1 MSVGSMSPEHSETG
15 KKYGWVANDQGW
27 VSFIPIA
34 PKSPADSRT
43 ESQPHT
49 MQDSN
54 MSAAVNTQSMR
65 QDDMQSTSSGNN
77 TQTSFTPQE
86 HFEILMHLQAAQKNA
101 IAKSTAKE
109 ENEKVVT
116 DTRITN
122 EGKSYDQLLVI
133 PQTNKER
140 EFADLVID
148 SHTDFSDWKLVE
160 PSPIYKPATKQT

>member
-1 MSVGSMSPEHSETG
+1 MSPEHFEAE
-15 KKYGWVANDQGW
+15 KKYGWVANAQGW

-34 PKSPADSRT
+34 QKSPADSKP

-54 MSAAVNTQSMR
+54 ISDAFNTQSMR
-65 QDDMQSTSSGNN
+65 QDDVQSTSSGNN

-86 HFEILMHLQAAQKNA
+86 HFEILMHLQVAQKDA
-101 IAKSTAKE
+101 IAKATAKE

-116 DTRITN
+116 ETRIPN
-122 EGKSYDQLLVI
+122 KRKSDDQLLVI
-133 PQTNKER
+133 SQINKER
-140 EFADLVID
+140 DFADFLID

-160 PSPIYKPATKQT
+160 PSPTHTPATKQT

>member
-1 MSVGSMSPEHSETG
+1 
-15 KKYGWVANDQGW
+15 
-27 VSFIPIA
+27 
-34 PKSPADSRT
+34 
-43 ESQPHT
+43 
-49 MQDSN
+49 
-54 MSAAVNTQSMR
+54 
-65 QDDMQSTSSGNN
+65 
-77 TQTSFTPQE
+77 
-86 HFEILMHLQAAQKNA
+86 MHLQAAQKNA